1 MALLCLIAEAVTQQ
15 LEGLILGSKWKQVE
29 RCAQA
34 GTRSVPRSLPKDFT
48 KHLWQLRDEKTSG
61 IIFLKY
67 FLYISPWLKVFSPL
81 HTQKKAKRTFWSV
94 HNRWAAHEK
103 GDRGAFCSLPT
114 QTKHSPSMQADHEH
128 SCSLGS
134 AERRA
139 SRTSHEDWKTT
150 FSKQILRESL
160 ITIEWVY
167 FERHTSYK

>member
-1 MALLCLIAEAVTQQ
+1 MEAGREVCAGGNKVRATVITQRLHETPVTAEGR
-15 LEGLILGSKWKQVE
+15 E
-29 RCAQA
+29 
-34 GTRSVPRSLPKDFT
+34 DF
-48 KHLWQLRDEKTSG
+48 RDY
-61 IIFLKY
+61 IF
-67 FLYISPWLKVFSPL
+67 KVFSLYFTLIKGFFPAVL
-81 HTQKKAKRTFWSV
+81 KQMPDQGQKKAKRTFWSV

-114 QTKHSPSMQADHEH
+114 QTKHSPGMQADHEH

>member
-1 MALLCLIAEAVTQQ
+1 MEAGREVCAGGDKVRATVITQRLHETPVKAEGREDFRDYIFKVFSLYFTLIK
-15 LEGLILGSKWKQVE
+15 GFFP

-34 GTRSVPRSLPKDFT
+34 DARSA
-48 KHLWQLRDEKTSG
+48 
-61 IIFLKY
+61 
-67 FLYISPWLKVFSPL
+67 

-114 QTKHSPSMQADHEH
+114 QTKYSPGMQADHEH
-128 SCSLGS
+128 SCSPLGS